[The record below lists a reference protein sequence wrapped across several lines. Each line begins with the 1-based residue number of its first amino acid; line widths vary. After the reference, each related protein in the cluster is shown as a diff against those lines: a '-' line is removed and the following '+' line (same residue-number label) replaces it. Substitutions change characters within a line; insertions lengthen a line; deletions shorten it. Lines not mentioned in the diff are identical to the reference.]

1 MTGRGPP
8 SRRRTRRVSYGTRV
22 RLTDFWSGHV
32 LGSCLRPDG
41 TELDKLRHK
50 QVPTLESLLQG
61 PVCTGRCCFSYRTGV
76 GGEFRAWSKVPS
88 WTLIGTQ
95 SYVAGNERQW
105 DFFFLRWSL
114 DHAWWHQYR
123 DEIFFSLL
131 FSPLSSN
138 HSKTT
143 LPHKSGGKRE
153 EEEKP
158 ANQRAE
164 RRGKGY
170 RRGFHPPCRRHRF
183 HFVEE
188 ESGFLFSPCFPAH
201 RARGVCVAARFIAY
215 YSTDV
220 DRPG

>member
-41 TELDKLRHK
+41 TELDKLGHK
-50 QVPTLESLLQG
+50 QVPTLGSLLQG
-61 PVCTGRCCFSYRTGV
+61 PVCTGRCCFRYRTGV
-76 GGEFRAWSKVPS
+76 GGEFRALSKVLS

-114 DHAWWHQYR
+114 DRAWWHQFR
-123 DEIFFSLL
+123 DEIFFSPPTIPKLL
-131 FSPLSSN
+131 YHTSLVV
-138 HSKTT
+138 
-143 LPHKSGGKRE
+143 KRGR
-153 EEEKP
+153 EKP
-158 ANQRAE
+158 PNQRAE

-170 RRGFHPPCRRHRF
+170 RRGFLPPCRRHRF
-183 HFVEE
+183 TLWRRRAV
-188 ESGFLFSPCFPAH
+188 SFSPPVSPPT
-201 RARGVCVAARFIAY
+201 AREECV
-215 YSTDV
+215 
-220 DRPG
+220 